1 MNNRKANNFM
11 KPLRYVNR
19 DGEVKD
25 SKDVP
30 LSDES
35 LKKFVSNLKRN
46 KKLSEYTMDK
56 DKSNHN
62 RIGRTKRAQHFKD
75 WKEKID
81 FERNKIEDRDDLDN
95 FLIKR
100 IEERKNEIPHVR
112 PLTNLRMKAHIYKRL
127 VEEYNDMTPAE
138 RKEKIKE
145 IKEANTQF
153 KDVDTTG
160 WEYVTLDL

>member
-1 MNNRKANNFM
+1 M

-19 DGEVKD
+19 DGEIKD

-35 LKKFVSNLKRN
+35 LKKFVTNLKKN

-56 DKSNHN
+56 DKSNQN
-62 RIGRTKRAQHFKD
+62 PIWRTKRAQHFKD

-81 FERNKIEDRDDLDN
+81 FERNKIEDRDNLHD

-100 IEERKNEIPHVR
+100 IEERKNEILYVR
-112 PLTNLRMKAHIYKRL
+112 PMTNLRMKA
-127 VEEYNDMTPAE
+127 
-138 RKEKIKE
+138 
-145 IKEANTQF
+145 
-153 KDVDTTG
+153 
-160 WEYVTLDL
+160 

>member
-1 MNNRKANNFM
+1 
-11 KPLRYVNR
+11 
-19 DGEVKD
+19 
-25 SKDVP
+25 
-30 LSDES
+30 
-35 LKKFVSNLKRN
+35 
-46 KKLSEYTMDK
+46 MDK

-62 RIGRTKRAQHFKD
+62 RIERTKRAQHFKD
-75 WKEKID
+75 LKEKID
-81 FERNKIEDRDDLDN
+81 FERNKIEDRDNLDD

-100 IEERKNEIPHVR
+100 IEERKNEIPYVR

-160 WEYVTLDL
+160 WEYVT

>member
-1 MNNRKANNFM
+1 MNNMKVNNFM
-11 KPLRYVNR
+11 KPLRYVNH

-30 LSDES
+30 FSDES

-100 IEERKNEIPHVR
+100 IEERKNEIPYVR
-112 PLTNLRMKAHIYKRL
+112 PLTNLRMKAHIYNRH
-127 VEEYNDMTPAE
+127 
-138 RKEKIKE
+138 RHHHHH
-145 IKEANTQF
+145 
-153 KDVDTTG
+153 
-160 WEYVTLDL
+160 VTVTVTSP